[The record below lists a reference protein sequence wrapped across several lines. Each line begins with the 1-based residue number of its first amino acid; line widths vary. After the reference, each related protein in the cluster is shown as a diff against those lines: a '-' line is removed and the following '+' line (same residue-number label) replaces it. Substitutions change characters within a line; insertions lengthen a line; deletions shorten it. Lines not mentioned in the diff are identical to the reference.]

1 MKRKLLHLSLLTIVL
16 GLAGLIIASGYSGV
30 SSTGED
36 KTDDYGVLQAADYLH
51 QMRSNQVTGEI
62 DPADVLAARLQAEQG
77 HFKSGNAIGLE
88 WIEMGPDNAPGRVRA
103 LIFDKN
109 DETRK
114 TLIAASVTG
123 GLWKTTNLGSTW
135 NKINLEN
142 QNLYVSYLAQTSDG
156 SAIYAGT
163 GEAFCTEEDTYY
175 GGQVGQGLFKSTD
188 GDTFTLVP
196 ETAPEIAAQNDT
208 VDWAYINKITIHGS
222 RVYVATNTG
231 LFYSDNGNDNW
242 LKANEYYHDTMT
254 YNVSI
259 AIDSTVMCD
268 AFEVVG
274 NEIIMENPQL
284 NSAEVVETSY
294 EKVAQPPMRTV
305 MEFGKVSCTDVAV
318 GNDGTVVATFKDM
331 VYIAPGGNDMV
342 FTNKSGTPSNPN
354 LITREDRDFATTL
367 IAVDTLG
374 NTASRT
380 VNFEEMTDYVPDP
393 ADGRPS
399 PLAVSGSTFPDRAKV
414 AFAPSDETGDIIYAV
429 STQGGF
435 LYNAYL
441 SEDKGETWQII
452 MPGGSNTLTPFDGT
466 ACFNNVFE
474 VFPNDPYKVLLG
486 GQFMWLGQRIG
497 GTTGYFDWGLGPITA
512 FLPVGHHIYAF
523 QPGSSSKLAVA
534 TNRGVYYGSVGSGTA
549 EFNGINRNLAITQ
562 SYTVGI
568 TGLRQKVVTGTQG
581 DGNWYVSGEGNT
593 EKAGTKFDFA
603 TGGSVLISLINPEAF
618 VYSNSTGAI
627 ERSEDEGAN
636 TSFNFEAPS
645 SNLFITPMSLW
656 ESFDSENSR
665 DSVTF
670 INNNDTTYRQ
680 GDVLI
685 MRSANRGFDLDTGY
699 PFTYVLEQ
707 DSLVKGDSI
716 RVKDIIQAKLF
727 VATHN
732 TVYLT
737 KDVIRF
743 DKDTDWWQIATV
755 QTAYGQPSCMAYSS
769 DADYL
774 FVGTS
779 TGKIIR
785 ISNIALA
792 YDYDRAD
799 LRSPFSIIATDLIEI
814 PEFDGRFITSI
825 AVDQNNPENILV
837 TLGNYGNEEYVY
849 KSNNALA
856 SPVANVQFSDITANL
871 PKMPVYSSVIEMND
885 SNIAII
891 GTEYGVYTT
900 SNLQSGDIEWAADN
914 SGVGIIPVFQLKQ
927 QTVFKDRF
935 VLESD
940 DPGIPPLVYY
950 RVNNWGDIYMAT
962 YGRGIFRTEAF
973 HVVGV
978 DEPIDNAK
986 TLVTDVVI
994 YPNPVSERA
1003 NIAFTLQHQAN
1014 VVVSVYNL
1022 SGMLVKEYTPGRL
1035 QSGLHEMQVDCSKMT
1050 TGGYVVMV
1058 RAGNEV
1064 FSSKFIVR

>member
-16 GLAGLIIASGYSGV
+16 GLAGLIIASGYSGL
-30 SSTGED
+30 SSPGEH
-36 KTDDYGVLQAADYLH
+36 KTDDYGILQSADYLH

-77 HFKSGNAIGLE
+77 NFKSGNALGLE
-88 WIEMGPDNAPGRVRA
+88 WIDMGPDNAPGRIRA

-109 DETRK
+109 DETGK

-123 GLWKTTNLGSTW
+123 GLWKTTNLGATW

-156 SAIYAGT
+156 STIYAGT
-163 GEAFCTEEDTYY
+163 GEAFCTDEDTYY

-188 GDTFTLVP
+188 GDNFTLVS
-196 ETAPEIAAQNDT
+196 ETAPEITAQNDT
-208 VDWAYINKITIHGS
+208 VDWAYINRITIHGS

-231 LFYSDNGNDNW
+231 LYYSDNGNDNW
-242 LKANEYYHDTMT
+242 LKANQYYHDTMT

-268 AFEVVG
+268 AFEEVG
-274 NEIIMENPQL
+274 GDIIMENPQF
-284 NSAEVVETSY
+284 NAAEVEETFY
-294 EKVAQPPMRTV
+294 EKVPQTPMRSI
-305 MEFGKVSCTDVAV
+305 MEFGKVSCTDVVV
-318 GNDGTVVATFKDM
+318 GNDGTVLATFKDM
-331 VYIAPGGNDMV
+331 VYIAPGGDDMV

-354 LITREDRDFATTL
+354 LITREDRDYTTTL

-380 VNFEEMTDYVPDP
+380 VNFEEMTNYVADP

-399 PLAVSGSTFPDRAKV
+399 PLAVSATTNPGRAKV

-452 MPGGSNTLTPFDGT
+452 LPGGSSTLRPFNGT
-466 ACFNNVFE
+466 ACFNNVFV

-523 QPGSSSKLAVA
+523 QPGTSSKLAVA
-534 TNRGVYYGSVGSGTA
+534 TNRGVYFGTVGSGTTD
-549 EFNGINRNLAITQ
+549 FNGINRNLAITQ

-568 TGLRQKVVTGTQG
+568 TGLRKKVVTGVQG
-581 DGNWYVSGEGNT
+581 DGNWYISGDGNT
-593 EKAGTKFDFA
+593 ERAGEKFDFA
-603 TGGSVLISLINPEAF
+603 TGGSVKISLINPEAF

-627 ERSEDEGAN
+627 ERSEDEGDN
-636 TSFNFEAPS
+636 TSFNFEAPG
-645 SNLFITPMSLW
+645 SNLFITPMAMW

-670 INNNDTTYRQ
+670 YNNNDTTYRQ

-685 MRSANRGFDLDTGY
+685 CRSDNRGFDLDSGY

-707 DSLVKGDSI
+707 DSLVQGDSV

-727 VATHN
+727 IATHN
-732 TVYLT
+732 MVYLT
-737 KDVIRF
+737 KDVIKF
-743 DKDTDWWQIATV
+743 DKDTEWWQLAQV
-755 QTAYGQPSCMAYSS
+755 ETAYGQPSCMAYSK
-769 DADYL
+769 DADNL
-774 FVGTS
+774 FIGTKA
-779 TGKIIR
+779 GKILR

-799 LRSPFSIIATDLIEI
+799 FRSPFSIIATDLIEI
-814 PEFDGRFITSI
+814 PELEGRFITSI

-837 TLGNYGNEEYVY
+837 TLGNYGNEGYVY

-856 SPVANVQFSDITANL
+856 SPATNVQFTDITANL

-885 SNIAII
+885 SNIALI

-900 SNLQSGDIEWAADN
+900 SNLQSGDLEWAADR
-914 SGVGIIPVFQLKQ
+914 SGVGIIPVFQMKQ
-927 QTVFKDRF
+927 QTVFKDKF
-935 VLESD
+935 ILESD
-940 DPGIPPLVYY
+940 DPTTPPLEYY

-962 YGRGIFRTEAF
+962 YGRGVFRTEAF

-978 DEPIDNAK
+978 DDLEAN
-986 TLVTDVVI
+986 TDKPVMNVVI
-994 YPNPVSERA
+994 YPNPVSETA
-1003 NIAFTLQHQAN
+1003 NVSFTLQHQAD

-1022 SGMLVKEYTPGRL
+1022 SGMLVKEYRPGRL
-1035 QSGLHEMQVDCSKMT
+1035 HSGLHEVSVDCSEMT

-1058 RAGNEV
+1058 RAGNKV
-1064 FSSKFIVR
+1064 FSNKFIVK